1 MQHRAHVRKTV
12 RRITQELI
20 PALLLLSSLSLA
32 SAQQLPL
39 TKAGEVHNLPPE
51 LAAQSIPVHLIAT
64 VSYYEPAESTLFVA
78 DASGAVYV
86 STTHPYPL
94 HRGDLVRID
103 GVTAKSYRT
112 IVASPSF
119 QVIGTSHLTPHPIR
133 NFQAYRELMAGKWD
147 CQYVVMRGTVRSA
160 QVESHSTN
168 NTVLEM
174 EVSMPGGIVQSYLQD
189 FHGIDVSKLDGAE
202 VELSGIAAG
211 DFNAKWQL
219 MHSVIYSSDAHDL
232 HIVNEPKVTVASL
245 PLTSIDDVMQ
255 THSVSDRTERIRVRG
270 AVTFYHGGNAVVIQQ
285 NDRSLFA
292 NTRQIEDVPLG
303 SVVDL
308 VGFADE
314 GGYGPSLFQ
323 TQIFPTGQFAPIQ
336 PVPVSYAEAISGI
349 HSDNLVSIK
358 GRLISQMHSVSS
370 DDLSLMVD
378 DHAVTVGL
386 QLPGSD
392 ERLPQMPI
400 GAILAV
406 TGICRI
412 TPTNV
417 WGTTGMSPMLFQ
429 INIRS
434 RDDIRILALPSWWTV
449 AHLLFVVGAL
459 LVVSLLIAFWA
470 MILRRRIAQQT
481 GTIKRTMHLERERS
495 RLLEAINSETPLE
508 QLLASICDCVQ
519 SLAPRLRCSCA
530 VSDLSIGSRG
540 PAQPLQIGKLP
551 SPIVFQAALT
561 DSKGREMGTFQA
573 GINDP
578 DLLSKFEAEVL
589 QVGTGLASLAV
600 NQRRIYQELNYTSTH
615 DQLTSLPN
623 RRLSDMTLESALS
636 EAAAS
641 GTRLGVAYIDV
652 DLFKD
657 VNDRYGHK
665 IGDLYLQQI
674 AQRLASQIRSTDK
687 LARIG
692 GDEFLL
698 IANAVKSVED
708 LDAYKSRLENC
719 FSHPFTLDGCH
730 ISGSA
735 SIGVAV
741 FPDQGRD
748 AEALKRNADNAMYAA
763 KRRRRAEQALLAST
777 QTDALSS
784 LDMEPN
790 CQVAPI

>member
-64 VSYYEPAESTLFVA
+64 VSYYEAGENTLFVT
-78 DASGAVYV
+78 DSSCAVYV
-86 STTHPYPL
+86 RTTHPYPL
-94 HRGDLVRID
+94 HRGDLVRVD
-103 GVTAKSYRT
+103 GVTGKSYRT
-112 IVASPSF
+112 IVAADPSIK
-119 QVIGTSHLTPHPIR
+119 VIGTGSLTREPISTFR
-133 NFQAYRELMAGKWD
+133 AYRELMAGKWD
-147 CQYVVMRGTVRSA
+147 CQYVVMRGTARSA
-160 QVESHSTN
+160 HVEYHGKTG
-168 NTVLEM
+168 VLEM
-174 EVSMPGGIVQSYLQD
+174 EISVPGGIVQVYLQD
-189 FHGIDVSKLDGAE
+189 YHGIDLDKLDGAE
-202 VELSGIAAG
+202 IEVSGIAAG
-211 DFNAKWQL
+211 YFNAKWQL
-219 MHSVIYSSDAHDL
+219 MRSVVYSADAQDL
-232 HIVNEPKVTVASL
+232 HIMHESEVRPITL
-245 PLTSIDDVMQ
+245 PLPANDDVLQ

-270 AVTFYHGGNAVVIQQ
+270 TVTFYRGGNSVVIQQ

-292 NTRQIEDVPLG
+292 TTRQIGDIPLG

-308 VGFADE
+308 VGFSND
-314 GGYGPSLFQ
+314 GDYSPSLSQ
-323 TQIFPTGQFAPIQ
+323 TEILPTVKFATIQ
-336 PVPVSYAEAISGI
+336 PEPVNYAQAISGA
-349 HSDNLVSIK
+349 HSDNLVSTQ
-358 GRLISQMHSVSS
+358 GRLISQLHSFSS
-370 DDLSLMVD
+370 DTLSILVD
-378 DHAVTVGL
+378 DHAVTVVL
-386 QLPGSD
+386 QSPDRDQWLP
-392 ERLPQMPI
+392 RLPI
-400 GAILAV
+400 GAIVAV

-412 TPTNV
+412 TPANV
-417 WGTTGMSPMLFQ
+417 WGTAGMSPLLFQ
-429 INIRS
+429 INMPS
-434 RDDIRILALPSWWTV
+434 KDDIRILALPSWWTV

-459 LVVSLLIAFWA
+459 LVISLLIAFWA